1 MALGIELNQ
10 LSALES
16 SDGAESDFEIDVSYL
31 FIYVFSTMPDC
42 ICTNFVEVLGSQS
55 PTSVLRHF

>member
-16 SDGAESDFEIDVSYL
+16 SDGAESEFEIDVSYL
-31 FIYVFSTMPDC
+31 FIYVLLNYGPTA
-42 ICTNFVEVLGSQS
+42 FVLI
-55 PTSVLRHF
+55 L